1 MNASEEFVERPAG
14 WLRGVLEPCILA
26 LVSEGESY
34 GYELTVR
41 LEAAG
46 LGKVAGGSLYPA
58 LARLEKQG
66 LVTADWRAG
75 ESGPGRKFYAITAAG
90 RATLVEQAVRWDDFA
105 SAVCRL
111 LNGTGTP
118 KPAARAARS
127 ASSGRGAGAKGG
139 RG

>member
-1 MNASEEFVERPAG
+1 MTSSVEPNDRPAG

-26 LVSEGESY
+26 LVSDDESY

-66 LVTADWRAG
+66 LVTVEWRAG
-75 ESGPGRKFYAITAAG
+75 EGGPGRKFYAITPAG
-90 RATLVEQAVRWDDFA
+90 RATLDEQAVRWDDFA
-105 SAVCRL
+105 SAVGRL
-111 LNGTGTP
+111 LNGAT
-118 KPAARAARS
+118 S
-127 ASSGRGAGAKGG
+127 AVPR
-139 RG
+139 